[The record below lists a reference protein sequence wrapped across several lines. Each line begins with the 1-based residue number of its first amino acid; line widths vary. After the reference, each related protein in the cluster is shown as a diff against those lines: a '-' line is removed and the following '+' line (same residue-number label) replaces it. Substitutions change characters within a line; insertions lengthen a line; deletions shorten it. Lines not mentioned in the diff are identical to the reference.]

1 MYQRRHLNILKSRM
15 AEPRRRMQIVM
26 GPCQVGKSTLVGQ
39 FTEGVSVPFDF
50 FAADGVN
57 RFDSSWIPNKWQQ
70 VRMRMDIHS
79 EQEHIL
85 IIDEVQKIRGWSEQ
99 VKKEWDEDSRSHRN
113 LKVILLGSPRLLLQK
128 GLEESLE
135 GRFETIKMGYWDW
148 QEMHEAFGFSMDEYV
163 YFGGFPGLAPD
174 IQDEDRWRNLM
185 EDSIISPIL
194 TRDILEIEEIRNPA
208 LLRQVFELACIESA
222 KELSLTKMQGT
233 MNSGTV
239 PTIKNYLDI
248 LNKSMIVQALQNYS
262 PSRVK
267 EKQSVPKMQVFNNAF
282 RNRFGTFSFDEARV
296 DPAEWGRLVES
307 AVGAH
312 LANRA
317 MTDDYELFYW
327 RNERRQE
334 CDYVLRKGQ
343 ALVAIEVKSG
353 SVDKT
358 VGFEKFKEQFADNV
372 THCWPPCSASGRF
385 LHNGSEVTVQ
395 KGLAHAIAV
404 ISIAVIILSMDC
416 PSVTNHPESMTSL
429 LQCLS

>member
-1 MYQRRHLNILKSRM
+1 MYQRRHLDILKSRM

-26 GPCQVGKSTLVGQ
+26 GPRQVGKSTLVGQ
-39 FTEGVSVPFDF
+39 FTEGISVPFDF

-113 LKVILLGSPRLLLQK
+113 LKVILLGSSRLLLQK

-248 LNKSMIVQALQNYS
+248 LNKSMIVQPLQNYS

-282 RNRFGTFSFDEARV
+282 RNRFGSFSFDEARV

-372 THCWPPCSASGRF
+372 TAAFIVGPHALPLDDFFIMDLKSLF
-385 LHNGSEVTVQ
+385 K
-395 KGLAHAIAV
+395 KG
-404 ISIAVIILSMDC
+404 
-416 PSVTNHPESMTSL
+416 
-429 LQCLS
+429 

>member
-15 AEPRRRMQIVM
+15 AEPRRRMQIVK
-26 GPCQVGKSTLVGQ
+26 GPRQVGKSTLVGQ
-39 FTEGVSVPFDF
+39 FTEGISVPFDF

-113 LKVILLGSPRLLLQK
+113 LKVILLGSSRLLLQK

-208 LLRQVFELACIESA
+208 LLRQVFELASIESA

-248 LNKSMIVQALQNYS
+248 LNKSMIVQPLQNYS

-296 DPAEWGRLVES
+296 DPAEWGHLVES

-358 VGFEKFKEQFADNV
+358 VGFEKFKEQFADKV
-372 THCWPPCSASGRF
+372 TAAFIVGPHALPLDDFFIMDLKSLF
-385 LHNGSEVTVQ
+385 K
-395 KGLAHAIAV
+395 KG
-404 ISIAVIILSMDC
+404 
-416 PSVTNHPESMTSL
+416 
-429 LQCLS
+429 

>member
-26 GPCQVGKSTLVGQ
+26 GPRQVGKSTLVGQ
-39 FTEGVSVPFDF
+39 FTEGISVPFDF

-113 LKVILLGSPRLLLQK
+113 LKVILLGSSRLLLQK

-174 IQDEDRWRNLM
+174 IQDEDRWRKLM

-248 LNKSMIVQALQNYS
+248 LNKSMIVQPLQNYS

-358 VGFEKFKEQFADNV
+358 VGFEKFKERFADKV
-372 THCWPPCSASGRF
+372 TAAFIVGPHALPLDDFFIMDLKSLF
-385 LHNGSEVTVQ
+385 K
-395 KGLAHAIAV
+395 KG
-404 ISIAVIILSMDC
+404 
-416 PSVTNHPESMTSL
+416 
-429 LQCLS
+429 

>member
-1 MYQRRHLNILKSRM
+1 M

-26 GPCQVGKSTLVGQ
+26 GPRQVGKSTLVGQ
-39 FTEGVSVPFDF
+39 FTEGISVPFDF

-113 LKVILLGSPRLLLQK
+113 LKVILLGSSRLLLQK

-248 LNKSMIVQALQNYS
+248 LNKSMIVQPLQNYS

-307 AVGAH
+307 AVGEH

-358 VGFEKFKEQFADNV
+358 VGFEKFKEQFADKV
-372 THCWPPCSASGRF
+372 TAAFIVGPHALPLDDFFIMDLKSLF
-385 LHNGSEVTVQ
+385 K
-395 KGLAHAIAV
+395 KG
-404 ISIAVIILSMDC
+404 
-416 PSVTNHPESMTSL
+416 
-429 LQCLS
+429 

>member
-1 MYQRRHLNILKSRM
+1 MYQRRHLNILKLRM

-26 GPCQVGKSTLVGQ
+26 GPRQVGKSTLVGQ
-39 FTEGVSVPFDF
+39 FTEGISVPFDF

-113 LKVILLGSPRLLLQK
+113 LKVILLGSSRLLLQK

-208 LLRQVFELACIESA
+208 LLRQVFELASIESA

-248 LNKSMIVQALQNYS
+248 LNKSMIVQPLQNYS

-296 DPAEWGRLVES
+296 DPAEWGHLVES

-358 VGFEKFKEQFADNV
+358 VGFEKFKEQFADIV
-372 THCWPPCSASGRF
+372 TAAFIVGPHALPLDDFFIMDLKSLF
-385 LHNGSEVTVQ
+385 K
-395 KGLAHAIAV
+395 KG
-404 ISIAVIILSMDC
+404 
-416 PSVTNHPESMTSL
+416 
-429 LQCLS
+429 

>member
-26 GPCQVGKSTLVGQ
+26 GPRQVGKSTLVGQ
-39 FTEGVSVPFDF
+39 FTEGISVPFDF

-113 LKVILLGSPRLLLQK
+113 LKVILLGSSRLLLQK

-248 LNKSMIVQALQNYS
+248 LNKSMIVQPLQNYS

-296 DPAEWGRLVES
+296 DPAERGRLVES

-358 VGFEKFKEQFADNV
+358 VGFEKFKEQFADKV
-372 THCWPPCSASGRF
+372 TAAFIVGPHALPLDDFFIMDLKSLF
-385 LHNGSEVTVQ
+385 K
-395 KGLAHAIAV
+395 KG
-404 ISIAVIILSMDC
+404 
-416 PSVTNHPESMTSL
+416 
-429 LQCLS
+429 

>member
-26 GPCQVGKSTLVGQ
+26 GPRQVGKSTLVGQ
-39 FTEGVSVPFDF
+39 FTEGTSVPFDF
-50 FAADGVN
+50 FAADNVN
-57 RFDSSWIPNKWQQ
+57 RFDTSWIPNKWQQ
-70 VRMRMDIHS
+70 ARMRMDIHS

-85 IIDEVQKIRGWSEQ
+85 IIDEVKKIKGWSEQ

-113 LKVILLGSPRLLLQK
+113 LKVILLGSSRLLLQK

-148 QEMHEAFGFSMDEYV
+148 QEMHDAFGFSMDEYV

-208 LLRQVFELACIESA
+208 LLRQVFELACTESA

-248 LNKSMIVQALQNYS
+248 LSKSMTVQPLQNYS
-262 PSRVK
+262 PSKVK

-296 DPAEWGRLVES
+296 DPSEWGRQVES
-307 AVGAH
+307 AAGAH

-343 ALVAIEVKSG
+343 SLVAIEVKSG
-353 SVDKT
+353 SIDKT
-358 VGFEKFKEQFADNV
+358 VGFEKFKEQFADKITAAFIV
-372 THCWPPCSASGRF
+372 GPQA
-385 LHNGSEVTVQ
+385 
-395 KGLAHAIAV
+395 
-404 ISIAVIILSMDC
+404 LSLEDFFVMDLK
-416 PSVTNHPESMTSL
+416 SL
-429 LQCLS
+429 FKKK

>member
-26 GPCQVGKSTLVGQ
+26 GPRQVGKSTLVGQ
-39 FTEGVSVPFDF
+39 FTEGISVPFDF

-113 LKVILLGSPRLLLQK
+113 LKVILLGSSRLLLQK

-248 LNKSMIVQALQNYS
+248 LNKSMIVQPLQNYS

-282 RNRFGTFSFDEARV
+282 RNRFATFSFDEARV

-372 THCWPPCSASGRF
+372 TAAFIVGPHALPLDDFFIMDLKSLF
-385 LHNGSEVTVQ
+385 K
-395 KGLAHAIAV
+395 KG
-404 ISIAVIILSMDC
+404 
-416 PSVTNHPESMTSL
+416 
-429 LQCLS
+429 

>member
-26 GPCQVGKSTLVGQ
+26 GPRQVGKSTLVGQ
-39 FTEGVSVPFDF
+39 FTEGISVPFDF

-113 LKVILLGSPRLLLQK
+113 LKVILLGSSRLLLQK

-194 TRDILEIEEIRNPA
+194 TRDILEVEEIRNPA

-248 LNKSMIVQALQNYS
+248 LNKSMIVQPLQNYS

-267 EKQSVPKMQVFNNAF
+267 EKHSVPKMQVFNNAF

-358 VGFEKFKEQFADNV
+358 IGFEKFKEQFADKV
-372 THCWPPCSASGRF
+372 TAAFIVGPHALPLDDFFIMDLKSLF
-385 LHNGSEVTVQ
+385 K
-395 KGLAHAIAV
+395 KG
-404 ISIAVIILSMDC
+404 
-416 PSVTNHPESMTSL
+416 
-429 LQCLS
+429 

>member
-1 MYQRRHLNILKSRM
+1 MYQRQHLNILTSRM
-15 AEPRRRMQIVM
+15 AEPRRRIQIVM
-26 GPCQVGKSTLVGQ
+26 GPRQVGKSTLVGQ
-39 FTEGVSVPFDF
+39 FTEGISVPFDF
-50 FAADGVN
+50 FAADSVN
-57 RFDSSWIPNKWQQ
+57 RFDASWIPNKWQQ

-113 LKVILLGSPRLLLQK
+113 LKVILLGSSRLLLQK

-208 LLRQVFELACIESA
+208 LLRQVFELACIEST

-248 LNKSMIVQALQNYS
+248 LNKSMTVQPLQNYS
-262 PSRVK
+262 ASRIK
-267 EKQSVPKMQVFNNAF
+267 EKLSVPKMQVFNNAF
-282 RNRFGTFSFDEARV
+282 RNRFGSFSFDEARV
-296 DPAEWGRLVES
+296 DPAEWGRQIES

-312 LANRA
+312 LANRS
-317 MTDDYELFYW
+317 MMDDYELFYW

-358 VGFEKFKEQFADNV
+358 VGFEKFKEQFADIV
-372 THCWPPCSASGRF
+372 TAAFIVGPQALPLEDF
-385 LHNGSEVTVQ
+385 F
-395 KGLAHAIAV
+395 I
-404 ISIAVIILSMDC
+404 MDLK
-416 PSVTNHPESMTSL
+416 SL
-429 LQCLS
+429 FKKK

>member
-26 GPCQVGKSTLVGQ
+26 GPRQVGKSTLVGQ
-39 FTEGVSVPFDF
+39 FTEGISVPFDF

-113 LKVILLGSPRLLLQK
+113 LKVILLGSSRLLLQK

-194 TRDILEIEEIRNPA
+194 IRDILEIEEIRNPA

-222 KELSLTKMQGT
+222 KELSLTKMQGA

-372 THCWPPCSASGRF
+372 TAAFIVGPHALPLDDFFIMDLKPLF
-385 LHNGSEVTVQ
+385 K
-395 KGLAHAIAV
+395 KG
-404 ISIAVIILSMDC
+404 
-416 PSVTNHPESMTSL
+416 
-429 LQCLS
+429 

>member
-26 GPCQVGKSTLVGQ
+26 GPRQVGKSTLVGQ
-39 FTEGVSVPFDF
+39 FTEGISVPFDF

-113 LKVILLGSPRLLLQK
+113 LKVILLGSSRLLLQK

-233 MNSGTV
+233 MSSGTV

-248 LNKSMIVQALQNYS
+248 LNKSMIVQPLQNYS

-296 DPAEWGRLVES
+296 DPTEWGRLVES

-372 THCWPPCSASGRF
+372 TAAFIVGPHALPLDDFFRMDLKSLF
-385 LHNGSEVTVQ
+385 K
-395 KGLAHAIAV
+395 KG
-404 ISIAVIILSMDC
+404 
-416 PSVTNHPESMTSL
+416 
-429 LQCLS
+429 

>member
-26 GPCQVGKSTLVGQ
+26 GPRQVGKSTLVGQ

-113 LKVILLGSPRLLLQK
+113 LKVILLGSSRLLLQK

-248 LNKSMIVQALQNYS
+248 LNKSMIVQPLQNYS

-358 VGFEKFKEQFADNV
+358 VGFEKFKERFADKV
-372 THCWPPCSASGRF
+372 TAAFIVGPHALPLDDFFIMDLKSLF
-385 LHNGSEVTVQ
+385 K
-395 KGLAHAIAV
+395 KG
-404 ISIAVIILSMDC
+404 
-416 PSVTNHPESMTSL
+416 
-429 LQCLS
+429 

>member
-26 GPCQVGKSTLVGQ
+26 GPRQVGKSTLVGQ
-39 FTEGVSVPFDF
+39 FTEGISVPFDF

-99 VKKEWDEDSRSHRN
+99 VKNEWDEDSRSHRN
-113 LKVILLGSPRLLLQK
+113 LKVILLGSSRLLLQK

-248 LNKSMIVQALQNYS
+248 LNKSMIVQPLQNYS

-358 VGFEKFKEQFADNV
+358 VGFEKFKEQFADKV
-372 THCWPPCSASGRF
+372 TAAFIVGPHALPLDDFFIMDLKSLF
-385 LHNGSEVTVQ
+385 K
-395 KGLAHAIAV
+395 KG
-404 ISIAVIILSMDC
+404 
-416 PSVTNHPESMTSL
+416 
-429 LQCLS
+429 

>member
-1 MYQRRHLNILKSRM
+1 MYQRRHLNILTSRM

-26 GPCQVGKSTLVGQ
+26 GPRQVGKSTLVGQ
-39 FTEGVSVPFDF
+39 FTEGISVPFDF

-113 LKVILLGSPRLLLQK
+113 LKVILLGSSRLLLQK

-248 LNKSMIVQALQNYS
+248 LNKSMIVQPLQNYS

-296 DPAEWGRLVES
+296 DPAEWGHLVES

-372 THCWPPCSASGRF
+372 TAAFIVGPHALPLDDFFIMDLKSLF
-385 LHNGSEVTVQ
+385 K
-395 KGLAHAIAV
+395 KG
-404 ISIAVIILSMDC
+404 
-416 PSVTNHPESMTSL
+416 
-429 LQCLS
+429 

>member
-26 GPCQVGKSTLVGQ
+26 GPRQVGKSTLVGQ
-39 FTEGVSVPFDF
+39 FTEGISVPFDF

-113 LKVILLGSPRLLLQK
+113 LKVILLGSSRLLSQK

-174 IQDEDRWRNLM
+174 IQDEDRWRSLM

-194 TRDILEIEEIRNPA
+194 TRDILEVEEIRNPA

-248 LNKSMIVQALQNYS
+248 LNKSMIVQPLQNYS

-358 VGFEKFKEQFADNV
+358 VGFEKFKEQFADIV
-372 THCWPPCSASGRF
+372 TAAFIVGPHALPLDDFFIMDLESLF
-385 LHNGSEVTVQ
+385 K
-395 KGLAHAIAV
+395 KG
-404 ISIAVIILSMDC
+404 
-416 PSVTNHPESMTSL
+416 
-429 LQCLS
+429 

>member
-15 AEPRRRMQIVM
+15 SEQRRRMQIVM
-26 GPCQVGKSTLVGQ
+26 GPRQVGKSTLVGQ
-39 FTEGVSVPFDF
+39 FTEGTSVPFDF
-50 FAADGVN
+50 FAADNVN
-57 RFDSSWIPNKWQQ
+57 RFDNSWIPNKWQQ
-70 VRMRMDIHS
+70 ARMRMDIHS

-85 IIDEVQKIRGWSEQ
+85 IIDEVQKINDWSEQ

-113 LKVILLGSPRLLLQK
+113 LKVILLGSSRLLLQK

-148 QEMHEAFGFSMDEYV
+148 QEMHDAFGFSMDEYV

-208 LLRQVFELACIESA
+208 LLRQVFELACTESA

-248 LNKSMIVQALQNYS
+248 LSKSMTVQPLQNYS
-262 PSRVK
+262 PSKVK

-296 DPAEWGRLVES
+296 DPAEWGRQVES

-372 THCWPPCSASGRF
+372 TAAFIVGP
-385 LHNGSEVTVQ
+385 
-395 KGLAHAIAV
+395 HALPLEDFFV
-404 ISIAVIILSMDC
+404 MDLK
-416 PSVTNHPESMTSL
+416 SL
-429 LQCLS
+429 FKKK

>member
-15 AEPRRRMQIVM
+15 AEQRRRMQIVM
-26 GPCQVGKSTLVGQ
+26 GPRQVGKSTLVGQ
-39 FTEGVSVPFDF
+39 FTEGTSVPFDF
-50 FAADGVN
+50 FAADSVN
-57 RFDSSWIPNKWQQ
+57 RFDTSWIPNKWQQ
-70 VRMRMDIHS
+70 ARMRMDIHS

-85 IIDEVQKIRGWSEQ
+85 IIDEVQKIKGWSEQ
-99 VKKEWDEDSRSHRN
+99 VKKEWDEDSRNHRN
-113 LKVILLGSPRLLLQK
+113 LKVILLGSSRLLLQK

-148 QEMHEAFGFSMDEYV
+148 LEMHEAFGFSMDEYV

-208 LLRQVFELACIESA
+208 LLRQVFELACTESA

-248 LNKSMIVQALQNYS
+248 LSKSMTVQPLQNYF
-262 PSRVK
+262 PSRIK
-267 EKQSVPKMQVFNNAF
+267 EKQSVPKMQVYNNAF
-282 RNRFGTFSFDEARV
+282 RNRFGKFSFDEARV
-296 DPAEWGRLVES
+296 DPAEWGRQVES

-343 ALVAIEVKSG
+343 SLVAIEVKSG
-353 SVDKT
+353 SIDKT
-358 VGFEKFKEQFADNV
+358 VGFEKFKEQFADKITAAFIV
-372 THCWPPCSASGRF
+372 GPQA
-385 LHNGSEVTVQ
+385 
-395 KGLAHAIAV
+395 
-404 ISIAVIILSMDC
+404 LSLEDFFVMDLK
-416 PSVTNHPESMTSL
+416 SL
-429 LQCLS
+429 FKRK

>member
-26 GPCQVGKSTLVGQ
+26 GPRQVGKSTLVGQ

-113 LKVILLGSPRLLLQK
+113 LKVILLGSSRLLLQK

-248 LNKSMIVQALQNYS
+248 LNKSMIVQPLQNYS

-296 DPAEWGRLVES
+296 DPTEWGRLVES

-358 VGFEKFKEQFADNV
+358 VGFEKFKEQFADKV
-372 THCWPPCSASGRF
+372 TAAFIVGPHALPLDDFFIMDLKSLF
-385 LHNGSEVTVQ
+385 K
-395 KGLAHAIAV
+395 KG
-404 ISIAVIILSMDC
+404 
-416 PSVTNHPESMTSL
+416 
-429 LQCLS
+429 

>member
-26 GPCQVGKSTLVGQ
+26 GPRQVGKSTLVGQ
-39 FTEGVSVPFDF
+39 FTEGISVPFDF

-113 LKVILLGSPRLLLQK
+113 LKVILLGSSRLLLQK

-248 LNKSMIVQALQNYS
+248 LNKSMIVQPLQNYS

-317 MTDDYELFYW
+317 MTDDYELYYW

-358 VGFEKFKEQFADNV
+358 VGFEKFKERFADKV
-372 THCWPPCSASGRF
+372 TAAFIVGPHALPLDDFFIMDLKSLF
-385 LHNGSEVTVQ
+385 K
-395 KGLAHAIAV
+395 KG
-404 ISIAVIILSMDC
+404 
-416 PSVTNHPESMTSL
+416 
-429 LQCLS
+429 

>member
-26 GPCQVGKSTLVGQ
+26 GPRQVGKSTLVGQ
-39 FTEGVSVPFDF
+39 FTEGISVPFDF

-70 VRMRMDIHS
+70 ARMRMDIHS

-113 LKVILLGSPRLLLQK
+113 LKVILLGSSRLLLQK

-194 TRDILEIEEIRNPA
+194 TRDILEIEEIRIPA

-222 KELSLTKMQGT
+222 KELSLTKMQGM

-248 LNKSMIVQALQNYS
+248 LNKSMTVQPLQNYS
-262 PSRVK
+262 ASRIK
-267 EKQSVPKMQVFNNAF
+267 EKLSVPKMQVFNNAF
-282 RNRFGTFSFDEARV
+282 RNRFGSFSFDEARV
-296 DPAEWGRLVES
+296 DPAEWGRQIES

-312 LANRA
+312 LANRS
-317 MTDDYELFYW
+317 MMDDYELFYW

-358 VGFEKFKEQFADNV
+358 VGFEKFKEQFADKV
-372 THCWPPCSASGRF
+372 TAAFIVGPHALPLEDFFIMDLKSLF
-385 LHNGSEVTVQ
+385 K
-395 KGLAHAIAV
+395 KG
-404 ISIAVIILSMDC
+404 
-416 PSVTNHPESMTSL
+416 
-429 LQCLS
+429 

>member
-26 GPCQVGKSTLVGQ
+26 GPRQVGKSTLVGQ
-39 FTEGVSVPFDF
+39 FTEGISVPFDF

-113 LKVILLGSPRLLLQK
+113 LKVILLGSSRLLLQK

-148 QEMHEAFGFSMDEYV
+148 QEMYEAFGFSMDEYV

-248 LNKSMIVQALQNYS
+248 LNKSMIVQPLQNYS

-358 VGFEKFKEQFADNV
+358 VGFEKFKEQFADKV
-372 THCWPPCSASGRF
+372 TAAFIVGPHALPLDDFFIMDLKSLF
-385 LHNGSEVTVQ
+385 K
-395 KGLAHAIAV
+395 KG
-404 ISIAVIILSMDC
+404 
-416 PSVTNHPESMTSL
+416 
-429 LQCLS
+429 

>member
-15 AEPRRRMQIVM
+15 AEPRRRMLIVM
-26 GPCQVGKSTLVGQ
+26 GPRQVGKSTLVGQ
-39 FTEGVSVPFDF
+39 FTEETSVTFDF
-50 FAADGVN
+50 FAADSVSH
-57 RFDSSWIPNKWQQ
+57 FDTSWIPSKWQQ
-70 VRMRMDIHS
+70 ARMRMDIHS
-79 EQEHIL
+79 EKEHIL
-85 IIDEVQKIRGWSEQ
+85 IIDEVQKIKGWSEQ

-113 LKVILLGSPRLLLQK
+113 LKVILLGSSRLLLQK

-148 QEMHEAFGFSMDEYV
+148 QEMHEAFGFSIDEYV

-194 TRDILEIEEIRNPA
+194 TRDILEIDEIRNPA
-208 LLRQVFELACIESA
+208 LLRQVFELACTESA

-239 PTIKNYLDI
+239 PTIKSYLDI
-248 LNKSMIVQALQNYS
+248 LNKSMTVQPLQNYS
-262 PSRVK
+262 PSRIK

-282 RNRFGTFSFDEARV
+282 RNRFGTFSFDEARM
-296 DPAEWGRLVES
+296 DPAEWGRQVES

-312 LANRA
+312 LANRS
-317 MTDDYELFYW
+317 MVDDYELFYW

-353 SVDKT
+353 GVDKT
-358 VGFEKFKEQFADNV
+358 VGFEKFKEQFADKV
-372 THCWPPCSASGRF
+372 TAAFIVGPQALPLEDF
-385 LHNGSEVTVQ
+385 F
-395 KGLAHAIAV
+395 I
-404 ISIAVIILSMDC
+404 MDLK
-416 PSVTNHPESMTSL
+416 SL
-429 LQCLS
+429 FKKK

>member
-1 MYQRRHLNILKSRM
+1 MYQRRHLDILKSRM

-26 GPCQVGKSTLVGQ
+26 GPRQVGKSTLVGQ

-113 LKVILLGSPRLLLQK
+113 LKVILLGSSRLLLQK

-148 QEMHEAFGFSMDEYV
+148 QEMHEAFGFSVDEYV

-248 LNKSMIVQALQNYS
+248 LKKSMIVQPLQNYS

-307 AVGAH
+307 AVGSH

-358 VGFEKFKEQFADNV
+358 VGFEKFKEQFADKV
-372 THCWPPCSASGRF
+372 TAAFIVGPHALPLDDFFIMDLKSLF
-385 LHNGSEVTVQ
+385 K
-395 KGLAHAIAV
+395 KG
-404 ISIAVIILSMDC
+404 
-416 PSVTNHPESMTSL
+416 
-429 LQCLS
+429 

>member
-1 MYQRRHLNILKSRM
+1 
-15 AEPRRRMQIVM
+15 MQIVM
-26 GPCQVGKSTLVGQ
+26 GPRQVGKSTLVGQ
-39 FTEGVSVPFDF
+39 FTEGISVPFDF

-99 VKKEWDEDSRSHRN
+99 VKKEWDEDSRNHRN
-113 LKVILLGSPRLLLQK
+113 LKVILLGSSRLLLQK

-248 LNKSMIVQALQNYS
+248 LNKSMIVQPLQNYS

-358 VGFEKFKEQFADNV
+358 VGFEKFKEQFADKV
-372 THCWPPCSASGRF
+372 TAAFIVGPHALPLDDFFIMDLKSLF
-385 LHNGSEVTVQ
+385 K
-395 KGLAHAIAV
+395 KG
-404 ISIAVIILSMDC
+404 
-416 PSVTNHPESMTSL
+416 
-429 LQCLS
+429 

>member
-26 GPCQVGKSTLVGQ
+26 GPRQVGKSTLVGQ
-39 FTEGVSVPFDF
+39 FTEGISVPFDF

-113 LKVILLGSPRLLLQK
+113 LKVILLGSSRLLLQK

-248 LNKSMIVQALQNYS
+248 LNKSMIVQPLQNYS

-296 DPAEWGRLVES
+296 DPTEWGRLVES

-358 VGFEKFKEQFADNV
+358 VGFEKFKEQFADKV
-372 THCWPPCSASGRF
+372 TAAFIVGP
-385 LHNGSEVTVQ
+385 
-395 KGLAHAIAV
+395 HALPLDDFFI
-404 ISIAVIILSMDC
+404 MDLK
-416 PSVTNHPESMTSL
+416 SL
-429 LQCLS
+429 FKKV

>member
-26 GPCQVGKSTLVGQ
+26 GPRQVGKSTLVGQ
-39 FTEGVSVPFDF
+39 FTEGISVPFDF

-358 VGFEKFKEQFADNV
+358 VGFEKFKERFADNV
-372 THCWPPCSASGRF
+372 TAAFIVGPYALPLDDFFIMDLKSLF
-385 LHNGSEVTVQ
+385 K
-395 KGLAHAIAV
+395 KG
-404 ISIAVIILSMDC
+404 
-416 PSVTNHPESMTSL
+416 
-429 LQCLS
+429 

>member
-1 MYQRRHLNILKSRM
+1 M

-26 GPCQVGKSTLVGQ
+26 GPRQVGKSTLVGQ
-39 FTEGVSVPFDF
+39 FTEGISVPFDF

-113 LKVILLGSPRLLLQK
+113 LKVILLGSSRLLLQK

-248 LNKSMIVQALQNYS
+248 LNKSMIVQPLQNYS

-358 VGFEKFKEQFADNV
+358 VGFEKFKEQFADKV
-372 THCWPPCSASGRF
+372 TAAFIVGPHALPLDDF
-385 LHNGSEVTVQ
+385 FIMDLKLLFK
-395 KGLAHAIAV
+395 KG
-404 ISIAVIILSMDC
+404 
-416 PSVTNHPESMTSL
+416 
-429 LQCLS
+429 

>member
-26 GPCQVGKSTLVGQ
+26 GPGQVGKSTLVGQ
-39 FTEGVSVPFDF
+39 FTEGISVPFDF

-113 LKVILLGSPRLLLQK
+113 LKVILLGSSRLLLQK

-248 LNKSMIVQALQNYS
+248 LNKSMIVQPLQNYS

-372 THCWPPCSASGRF
+372 TAAFIVGPHALPLDDFFMMDLKSLF
-385 LHNGSEVTVQ
+385 K
-395 KGLAHAIAV
+395 KG
-404 ISIAVIILSMDC
+404 
-416 PSVTNHPESMTSL
+416 
-429 LQCLS
+429 

>member
-1 MYQRRHLNILKSRM
+1 
-15 AEPRRRMQIVM
+15 MQIVM
-26 GPCQVGKSTLVGQ
+26 GPRQVGKSTLVGQ
-39 FTEGVSVPFDF
+39 FTEGTSIPFDF
-50 FAADGVN
+50 FAADNVN
-57 RFDSSWIPNKWQQ
+57 RFDTSWIPNKWQQ
-70 VRMRMDIHS
+70 ARMRMDIHS

-85 IIDEVQKIRGWSEQ
+85 IIDEVQKIKGWSEQ
-99 VKKEWDEDSRSHRN
+99 VKKEWDEDSMSHRN
-113 LKVILLGSPRLLLQK
+113 LKVILLGSSRLLLQK

-148 QEMHEAFGFSMDEYV
+148 QEMHDAFGFSMDEYV

-208 LLRQVFELACIESA
+208 LLRQVFELACTESA

-248 LNKSMIVQALQNYS
+248 LSKSMTVQPLQNYF
-262 PSRVK
+262 PSRIK

-296 DPAEWGRLVES
+296 DPAEWGRQVES

-343 ALVAIEVKSG
+343 SLVAIEVKSG
-353 SVDKT
+353 SIDKT
-358 VGFEKFKEQFADNV
+358 VGFEKFKEQFADKITAAFIV
-372 THCWPPCSASGRF
+372 GPQA
-385 LHNGSEVTVQ
+385 
-395 KGLAHAIAV
+395 
-404 ISIAVIILSMDC
+404 LSLEDFFVMDLK
-416 PSVTNHPESMTSL
+416 SL
-429 LQCLS
+429 FKKK

>member
-1 MYQRRHLNILKSRM
+1 
-15 AEPRRRMQIVM
+15 
-26 GPCQVGKSTLVGQ
+26 
-39 FTEGVSVPFDF
+39 
-50 FAADGVN
+50 
-57 RFDSSWIPNKWQQ
+57 
-70 VRMRMDIHS
+70 MRMDIHS

-113 LKVILLGSPRLLLQK
+113 LKVILLGSSRLLLQK

-248 LNKSMIVQALQNYS
+248 LNKSMIVQPLQNYS

-343 ALVAIEVKSG
+343 TLVAIEVKSG

-358 VGFEKFKEQFADNV
+358 VGFEKFKERFADKV
-372 THCWPPCSASGRF
+372 TAAFIVGPHALPLDDFFIMDLKSLF
-385 LHNGSEVTVQ
+385 K
-395 KGLAHAIAV
+395 KG
-404 ISIAVIILSMDC
+404 
-416 PSVTNHPESMTSL
+416 
-429 LQCLS
+429 

>member
-1 MYQRRHLNILKSRM
+1 MYQRRHLDILKSRM

-26 GPCQVGKSTLVGQ
+26 GPRQVGKSTLVGQ
-39 FTEGVSVPFDF
+39 FTEGISVPFDF

-113 LKVILLGSPRLLLQK
+113 LKVILLGSSRLLLQK

-248 LNKSMIVQALQNYS
+248 LNKSMIVQPLQNYS

-296 DPAEWGRLVES
+296 DPAKWGRLVES

-372 THCWPPCSASGRF
+372 TAAFIVGPHALPLDDFFIMDLKSLF
-385 LHNGSEVTVQ
+385 K
-395 KGLAHAIAV
+395 KG
-404 ISIAVIILSMDC
+404 
-416 PSVTNHPESMTSL
+416 
-429 LQCLS
+429 

>member
-1 MYQRRHLNILKSRM
+1 
-15 AEPRRRMQIVM
+15 
-26 GPCQVGKSTLVGQ
+26 
-39 FTEGVSVPFDF
+39 
-50 FAADGVN
+50 
-57 RFDSSWIPNKWQQ
+57 
-70 VRMRMDIHS
+70 MDIHS

-113 LKVILLGSPRLLLQK
+113 LKVILLGSSRLLLQK

-248 LNKSMIVQALQNYS
+248 LNKSMIVQPLQNYS

-327 RNERRQE
+327 RNGRRQE

-358 VGFEKFKEQFADNV
+358 VGFEKFKEQFADKV
-372 THCWPPCSASGRF
+372 TAAFIVGPHALPLDDFFIMDLKSLF
-385 LHNGSEVTVQ
+385 K
-395 KGLAHAIAV
+395 KG
-404 ISIAVIILSMDC
+404 
-416 PSVTNHPESMTSL
+416 
-429 LQCLS
+429 

>member
-26 GPCQVGKSTLVGQ
+26 GPRQVGKSTLVGQ
-39 FTEGVSVPFDF
+39 FTEGISVPFDF

-113 LKVILLGSPRLLLQK
+113 LKVILLGSSRLLLQK

-208 LLRQVFELACIESA
+208 LLRQVFELASIESA

-248 LNKSMIVQALQNYS
+248 LNKSMIVQPLQNYS

-296 DPAEWGRLVES
+296 DPAEWGHLVES

-317 MTDDYELFYW
+317 MTDDYELYYW

-372 THCWPPCSASGRF
+372 TAAFIVGPHALPLDDFFIMDLKSLF
-385 LHNGSEVTVQ
+385 K
-395 KGLAHAIAV
+395 KG
-404 ISIAVIILSMDC
+404 
-416 PSVTNHPESMTSL
+416 
-429 LQCLS
+429 

>member
-26 GPCQVGKSTLVGQ
+26 GPRQVGKSTLVGQ
-39 FTEGVSVPFDF
+39 FTEGISVPFDF

-113 LKVILLGSPRLLLQK
+113 LKVILLGSSRLLLQK

-194 TRDILEIEEIRNPA
+194 IRDILEIEEIRNPA

-372 THCWPPCSASGRF
+372 TAAFIVGPHALPLDDFFIMDLKPLF
-385 LHNGSEVTVQ
+385 K
-395 KGLAHAIAV
+395 KG
-404 ISIAVIILSMDC
+404 
-416 PSVTNHPESMTSL
+416 
-429 LQCLS
+429 

>member
-26 GPCQVGKSTLVGQ
+26 GPRQVGKSTLVGQ
-39 FTEGVSVPFDF
+39 FTEGISVPFDF

-113 LKVILLGSPRLLLQK
+113 LKVILLGSSRLLLQK
-128 GLEESLE
+128 RLEESLE

-248 LNKSMIVQALQNYS
+248 LNKSMIVQPLQNYS

-372 THCWPPCSASGRF
+372 TAAFIVGPHALPLDDFFIMDLKSLF
-385 LHNGSEVTVQ
+385 K
-395 KGLAHAIAV
+395 KG
-404 ISIAVIILSMDC
+404 
-416 PSVTNHPESMTSL
+416 
-429 LQCLS
+429 

>member
-1 MYQRRHLNILKSRM
+1 MYQRRHLYILKSRM

-26 GPCQVGKSTLVGQ
+26 GPRQVGKSTLVGQ
-39 FTEGVSVPFDF
+39 FTEGISVPFDF

-113 LKVILLGSPRLLLQK
+113 LKVILLGSSRLLLQK

-248 LNKSMIVQALQNYS
+248 LNKSMIVQPLQNYS

-358 VGFEKFKEQFADNV
+358 VGFEKFKERFADKV
-372 THCWPPCSASGRF
+372 TAAFIVGPHALPLDDFFIMDLKSLF
-385 LHNGSEVTVQ
+385 K
-395 KGLAHAIAV
+395 KG
-404 ISIAVIILSMDC
+404 
-416 PSVTNHPESMTSL
+416 
-429 LQCLS
+429 